1 MKMMIYSEYL
11 IKTEFYYQNAIP
23 MPIYSAQEKI
33 TQQATLRLQFPVS
46 SGNVHRTKEI
56 EWVPVEKTET
66 VKTSTVTGT
75 TPAVAMVATTA
86 AGTTTTSTPAV
97 PAVAVATEVKLMPVK
112 EEDKVFVETPS
123 EVTNK

>member
-1 MKMMIYSEYL
+1 
-11 IKTEFYYQNAIP
+11 

-75 TPAVAMVATTA
+75 TPAVAMVASTA

-97 PAVAVATEVKLMPVK
+97 PAVAIATEVKLMPVK

-123 EVTNK
+123 EVGNK